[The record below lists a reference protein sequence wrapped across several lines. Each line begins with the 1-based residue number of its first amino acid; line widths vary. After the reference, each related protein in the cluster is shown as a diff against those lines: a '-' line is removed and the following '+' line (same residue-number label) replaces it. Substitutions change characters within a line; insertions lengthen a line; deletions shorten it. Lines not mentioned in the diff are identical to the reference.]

1 MGNETEL
8 HFWDFIFQAR
18 LNGRQTPSF
27 NQARI
32 HDFRNA
38 IEGSYR
44 TSQMDY
50 LAKTETVDDIVMVFQ
65 ASNISATNL
74 EHYCELRQI

>member
-1 MGNETEL
+1 M
-8 HFWDFIFQAR
+8 FQAR
-18 LNGRQTPSF
+18 LNGRQTPLF

-32 HDFRNA
+32 HDFRNP
-38 IEGSYR
+38 IEESYR
-44 TSQMDY
+44 TSQLNC
-50 LAKTETVDDIVMVFQ
+50 LAMTETVDHIVMGFQ